1 MVKDD
6 GVGMSLEVL
15 SSLFEEDKL
24 DSIGLTNVNNRLK
37 NKYGREYGLKI
48 DSKLN
53 KGTKV
58 TMIIP
63 KKQRREAI

>member
-24 DSIGLTNVNNRLK
+24 DSIGLTNVNNRLR